1 MKLNELKPAE
11 GAVFKKMRV
20 GRGSGSGKGKTCGR
34 GIKGQ
39 KARTGVSINGFE
51 GGQMPLYRRLP
62 KRGFTN
68 IHAKE
73 FATLTLA
80 RLQEAIDSKKL
91 DVSKTVDEAALVEA
105 GVIRHKRDGV
115 RLIGGGELKGKVSLV
130 LTGGATGGA
139 EKAVKKAGGSIE
151 TASGPKPF
159 VRKGRESRLIQKDA
173 NNKWRNDRREAKKA
187 GKKA

>member
-11 GAVFKKMRV
+11 GAVFKRMRV
-20 GRGSGSGKGKTCGR
+20 GRGSGSGKGKTSGR
-34 GIKGQ
+34 GVKGQ

-73 FATLTLA
+73 YAVLTLA
-80 RLQEAIDSKKL
+80 RLQQAIDAKKL
-91 DVSKTVDEAALVEA
+91 DISKTVDEAALVEA
-105 GVIRHKRDGV
+105 GVVRRKRDGI
-115 RLIGGGELKGKVSLV
+115 RLIGNGELKGK
-130 LTGGATGGA
+130 LTLKLSGGATGA
-139 EKAVKKAGGSIE
+139 AVKAVEKAGGSVEHIE
-151 TASGPKPF
+151 GPKPF

-173 NNKWRNDRREAKKA
+173 NNKWRNERREAKKA
-187 GKKA
+187 GRKA